1 MSAQDRLWALPRSAL
16 LGLLSGIL
24 AYASC
29 TQAHESRPAY
39 LELKEIVPGRYDVL
53 WRTPLWSGMRLPLAL
68 KFSDGVR
75 DITKP
80 ALQELPDSLV
90 ERRLIEADGGLAGK
104 RITIDGLSATITD
117 VFVRIVR
124 CRHFNADLSP
134 DAGGAFARNRGN
146 AGSIS
151 GSSDLY
157 TIGSRSYLGG
167 RRPSLVRAR
176 ADAHCSRPLDAA

>member
-1 MSAQDRLWALPRSAL
+1 MSVQDRLWALPRSAL
-16 LGLLSGIL
+16 LGLLSAIL

-39 LELKEIVPGRYDVL
+39 LELKEIVAGRYDVL

-68 KFSDGVR
+68 EFSEGVR

-124 CRHFNADLSP
+124 ADTSTRTFRLTP
-134 DAGGAFARNRGN
+134 AA
-146 AGSIS
+146 
-151 GSSDLY
+151 
-157 TIGSRSYLGG
+157 
-167 RRPSLVRAR
+167 PSLVIEATPDRFQ
-176 ADAHCSRPLDAA
+176 AAATYIRLGVDHILVGVDHLLFVLGLMLIVRDRWML